1 MQVSVANS
9 RTYSNG
15 VPVLTERGL
24 PVGPVRD
31 LLEGSIL
38 RLSLFPSLS
47 TLATVSV
54 RLDFEGGTDAE
65 RRTPRPRTDPLHAI
79 RRGRL
84 GACLPFLPF
93 LPSPPPLPRPTIGE
107 HTPTHDE
114 RANTEQPLYNTTA
127 PWLNWRGGLPMVPLP
142 LGDRELQLLLSITSI
157 R

>member
-1 MQVSVANS
+1 MGERERERKNERERKKEREREKGKYTQETKDSFVWVQVSVANS

-38 RLSLFPSLS
+38 RLCLFPSLS

-93 LPSPPPLPRPTIGE
+93 LPPL
-107 HTPTHDE
+107 
-114 RANTEQPLYNTTA
+114 
-127 PWLNWRGGLPMVPLP
+127 
-142 LGDRELQLLLSITSI
+142 
-157 R
+157 